1 MRPETNMTFI
11 DHLFFFGLT
20 VGYPI
25 YSFFSFRQLMRR
37 VAAGE
42 VISRSEIYKS
52 TIIGLWALMTIGL
65 AIWIVTGRSW
75 TDLGFG
81 WSFDTGFLIGLAL
94 TIIAIVILVWQFGRL
109 DGSSDETCESLRGQL
124 GKLEIIIPRND
135 NELGQFYAV
144 SATAGIVEETLWRGY
159 MFWYLGHLMPLWAAA
174 VVTSVAFGVGHIYQG
189 AANVPRVVLL
199 GGAFAGLYLL
209 TGSVWLPML
218 LHAVLDAVQG
228 RAIYKMFSSA
238 AAAHANRRKK
248 REHPP
253 SDRATP

>member
-1 MRPETNMTFI
+1 MTII
-11 DHLFFFGLT
+11 DHLFFFALA

-37 VAAGE
+37 VDAGE
-42 VISRSEIYKS
+42 LVSPTEIYKS

-81 WSFDTGFLIGLAL
+81 WNVDTGFLIGLVL
-94 TIIAIVILVWQFGRL
+94 TAAAIVILVWQYGRL
-109 DGSSDETCESLRGQL
+109 DGSSDKTQELLGQQL
-124 GKLEIIIPRND
+124 GKLKIIIPRN
-135 NELGQFYAV
+135 NNQLGQFYAV

-159 MFWYLGHLMPLWAAA
+159 MFWYLGHVMPLWAAA

-199 GGAFAGLYLL
+199 GGVFAGLYLL

-228 RAIYKMFSSA
+228 RAMYRILSSA
-238 AAAHANRRKK
+238 SDG
-248 REHPP
+248 P
-253 SDRATP
+253 SSTASSRIRGS